1 LAIAQEKPDKWGK
14 FCTITL
20 VIWIR
25 LSLNTPN
32 KIIGIIREDRG
43 AVVEETSSEQAEAA
57 DGDSGRA
64 NTDVVVVGAGPAG
77 IFAVFEL
84 GILNLS
90 CHVIDI
96 LDRPGGQCAEL
107 YPEKPI
113 YDIPGFPEVTGN
125 ELSDRLIKQ
134 AEPFGATYHFQQLAN
149 SVERLDNGRYVVT
162 TDIGTEIECGAI
174 IIAAGGG
181 SFTAKRPPVPG
192 IEAYEDTSVF
202 YLVRQMEK
210 FRDKRL
216 VIAGGGD
223 SALDWTIHLAPIAKS
238 LILVHRRA
246 GFRAAPDSISKMEE
260 LVDAGKVQLH
270 IAQMKELHGE
280 NGQLDAITFTHK
292 EDGDYRYEC
301 DMLLPFF
308 GLTMKMGPVAN
319 FGILFDE
326 DEKIPVDTEFF
337 GTNLPGVFAVGDIAT
352 YPGKLKLILSSF
364 HEVALAARGCFK
376 TIYPDVELKLGYT
389 TSNKALQKKIGVA

>member
-1 LAIAQEKPDKWGK
+1 
-14 FCTITL
+14 
-20 VIWIR
+20 
-25 LSLNTPN
+25 
-32 KIIGIIREDRG
+32 
-43 AVVEETSSEQAEAA
+43 VVEEASSEPAQSAE
-57 DGDSGRA
+57 DNIQEGGRA
-64 NTDVVVVGAGPAG
+64 STDVVIVGAGPAG

-134 AEPFGATYHFQQLAN
+134 AESFDATYHFQQLAN
-149 SVERLDNGRYVVT
+149 SLERLDNGRYVVT

-174 IIAAGGG
+174 IVAAGGG
-181 SFTAKRPPVPG
+181 SFTPKRPPVPG

-270 IAQMKELHGE
+270 IAQMKELHGD
-280 NGQLDAITFTHK
+280 NGQLEAITMTHK

-319 FGILFDE
+319 FGITFDE
-326 DEKIPVDTEFF
+326 DDKIPVDTEFF